1 MLTCCFLE
9 VLLCFLGQFLN
20 GRQVSLESRL
30 KDKHQSAGKM
40 WELQKK
46 TTKKWFSNG
55 LSFHL
60 KWQKQRYSD
69 HTTSS
74 HPPALLSPAL
84 SLFPRRQLKRSD
96 CNFSRVYSL
105 ALWSSRPTGMVTWTA
120 DGSRGSASS
129 ARTDR
134 QDQQPPSYSG
144 PPGSAEELITVLVG
158 TPCG

>member
-20 GRQVSLESRL
+20 GRQVSLEPRL
-30 KDKHQSAGKM
+30 KDKHQSTGRM
-40 WELQKK
+40 WELKK
-46 TTKKWFSNG
+46 KPTKKWFSKG

-74 HPPALLSPAL
+74 HPPALLSPRSL
-84 SLFPRRQLKRSD
+84 SLRRQLKRSD

-105 ALWSSRPTGMVTWTA
+105 ALWSSRPTRVVTWTA

-129 ARTDR
+129 ARTDG
-134 QDQQPPSYSG
+134 QNQQPPSYSG
-144 PPGSAEELITVLVG
+144 PPGNAEELIRVLVG